1 MIFNDTVKDKALNQ
15 NLNTVE
21 KLKSFS
27 IENKINLSIL
37 ISQLQRLN
45 KIMYNDFTAI
55 SLKSKVE
62 FEELVFS

>member
-37 ISQLQRLN
+37 ISQLQQLN
-45 KIMYNDFTAI
+45 KIMYNDFTTI